1 VERDLGVLGKWS
13 LRFRKICLEN
23 IFFMIKNSVDFP
35 EMFCQELLILI
46 THKRSELCGGVKPQ

>member
-1 VERDLGVLGKWS
+1 KWS

-23 IFFMIKNSVDFP
+23 IFFMIKTSVDFP